1 MPFRGPPP
9 AMGRTGDLAT
19 QAAAL
24 VAVAQLSLRDP
35 PESSAAKV
43 AAACVPPQVT
53 TQCFNRLLRQVA
65 NGRLEKVGQLY
76 FLLVRR
82 VGAASSAF
90 R

>member
-1 MPFRGPPP
+1 
-9 AMGRTGDLAT
+9 MGRIGDVAK

-24 VAVAQLSLRDP
+24 VAVAGLSLRDP
-35 PESSAAKV
+35 PAATAAKV

-53 TQCFNRLLRQVA
+53 TQCFNMLTRQVA
-65 NGRLEKVGQLY
+65 NGRLEKVGQVY

-82 VGAASSAF
+82 VDAASFAF